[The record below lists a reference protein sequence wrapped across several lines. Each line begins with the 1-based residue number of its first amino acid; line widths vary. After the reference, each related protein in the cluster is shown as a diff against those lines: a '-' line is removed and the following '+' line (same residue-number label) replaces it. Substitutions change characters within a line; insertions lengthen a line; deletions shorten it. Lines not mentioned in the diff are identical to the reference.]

1 MATRIAIKD
10 ICKIYDGPHATP
22 QKTETGPVYLG
33 IDAITDDGKIDPNQ
47 YSHLSEKDYV
57 KWTKRITPQYGDIVF
72 SYEATLGRYALIP
85 KDFYG
90 CLGRRLAVIRNISP
104 DVDTTWLYYY
114 FRSAEWTNFIQSK
127 IVKGSTVNRISIED
141 FPHYTIPCVSIG
153 TQKKIVDVLLRI
165 DRKIQINDALEQISV
180 ESKRWKEN
188 AIQDSFGQ
196 AKNIY
201 TYLLIIPANEKGAL
215 ERVIIDV
222 LNDIPEE
229 TALMGEVE
237 QFIDALKAGLVPDLN
252 QINNANKA
260 TVGTFFSVRYPK
272 KAMRSFGVFISKI
285 DWSKS
290 ASLNQMFLPFQCLG
304 EDKPL

>member
-1 MATRIAIKD
+1 MM
-10 ICKIYDGPHATP
+10 
-22 QKTETGPVYLG
+22 TELVLVEGVSDVQLISYYLQNVYGWKHERENILG
-33 IDAITDDGKIDPNQ
+33 IEPLDEHEHIESLSKNGNQVVLCGVGGNGKFAHFVEAHRINYIIVEKEISSLVVVTDRDEASDAKIKN
-47 YSHLSEKDYV
+47 
-57 KWTKRITPQYGDIVF
+57 
-72 SYEATLGRYALIP
+72 
-85 KDFYG
+85 
-90 CLGRRLAVIRNISP
+90 
-104 DVDTTWLYYY
+104 
-114 FRSAEWTNFIQSK
+114 
-127 IVKGSTVNRISIED
+127 
-141 FPHYTIPCVSIG
+141 
-153 TQKKIVDVLLRI
+153 
-165 DRKIQINDALEQISV
+165 QINDALEQISV
-180 ESKRWKEN
+180 ENNRWKES

-196 AKNIY
+196 AKSIY

-215 ERVIIDV
+215 ERVIIDA

-290 ASLNQMFLPFQCLG
+290 TSLNQLFLPFQCLG
-304 EDKPL
+304 EDKPLGN